1 MTRYSIIAITTVCV
15 VLSACASAAVQPD
28 ADGRVHGTVV
38 SVADGD
44 TVTVKFASGQE
55 KIRLI
60 GVDTPE
66 TVHPTKPVGCFGPE
80 ASAYTKALLP
90 KGTDVY
96 VVRDAEARDKY
107 KRLLAYVY
115 RTADNL
121 FVNLSLVSGG
131 YALPLSIAPNTA
143 HETDFVAAA
152 IEAER
157 TNIGL
162 WAQCRR

>member
-1 MTRYSIIAITTVCV
+1 
-15 VLSACASAAVQPD
+15 
-28 ADGRVHGTVV
+28 
-38 SVADGD
+38 
-44 TVTVKFASGQE
+44 VKFASGQE

-96 VVRDAEARDKY
+96 VVRDAEARDRY

-115 RTADNL
+115 RTADDL

-131 YALPLSIAPNTA
+131 FAVPLSIAPNTA
-143 HETDFVAAA
+143 HEKDFVAAA

>member
-1 MTRYSIIAITTVCV
+1 
-15 VLSACASAAVQPD
+15 
-28 ADGRVHGTVV
+28 
-38 SVADGD
+38 
-44 TVTVKFASGQE
+44 
-55 KIRLI
+55 
-60 GVDTPE
+60 
-66 TVHPTKPVGCFGPE
+66 
-80 ASAYTKALLP
+80 
-90 KGTDVY
+90 VY
-96 VVRDAEARDKY
+96 VVRDAEARDRY

-131 YALPLSIAPNTA
+131 FAVPLSIAPNTA
-143 HETDFVAAA
+143 HEKDFVAAA

>member
-1 MTRYSIIAITTVCV
+1 VN
-15 VLSACASAAVQPD
+15 
-28 ADGRVHGTVV
+28 
-38 SVADGD
+38 
-44 TVTVKFASGQE
+44 FASGQE

-66 TVHPTKPVGCFGPE
+66 TVHPTKPIGCFGPE

-96 VVRDAEARDKY
+96 VVRDAEARDRY

-131 YALPLSIAPNTA
+131 FAVPLSIAPNIA
-143 HETDFVAAA
+143 HEKDFVAAA